1 MKRPMITSHDKSIIT
16 RTAIYRPLYL
26 SIVACSFSHSTS
38 QFWNYY
44 FWLVLYGQKQRW
56 KWNWVCSSI
65 SASASFQCYPINRI
79 HFQLWIEWPIISPRQ
94 LLVLVL
100 CKIRTRLRVHEK
112 IYQLTA
118 GITSIKDI
126 SSSSKVHLFWSLAYR
141 QTFVVMSK
149 WFCVELSKSFLV
161 ELWKNIL
168 TVPSLYFSKKN
179 AEYDWSLKLFNGW
192 SLSYPKHK
200 RGEHLPKHPLR

>member
-26 SIVACSFSHSTS
+26 SFVTCSFSHSTS

-44 FWLVLYGQKQRW
+44 FGLMLYWQKQRW
-56 KWNWVCSSI
+56 KCDWSSI
-65 SASASFQCYPINRI
+65 SASAIFQCYPKNLM
-79 HFQLWIEWPIISPRQ
+79 HFQFWKWPIIWARQ
-94 LLVLVL
+94 LLALL
-100 CKIRTRLRVHEK
+100 LRNIGRTLQIHVK

-118 GITSIKDI
+118 GITSIKDV
-126 SSSSKVHLFWSLAYR
+126 SSSSKVHLVWSLAYR

-179 AEYDWSLKLFNGW
+179 AEYDWSLKIFNGW
-192 SLSYPKHK
+192 SLTYPKHK